1 MFMNLFKIVKE
12 YINNKPKIKKTI
24 GIILMLIGLT
34 ALFTPLT
41 PGSWLV
47 LVGLELLGLRVL
59 LSNKLLNFSRE
70 NNIMKKIL
78 YFFDKLEDNI
88 RAALSRHSIIYA
100 FIGGTA
106 IVLFW
111 RGVWMV
117 ADTIPFLTGPV
128 SMLVSIAMLLAIG
141 LFVSFFIGDT
151 ILISGLKKEK
161 RLDEKVASEVKTEL
175 EILNDIQKRLN
186 DIEKELKTLKEKWN
200 NPDYGQ

>member
-1 MFMNLFKIVKE
+1 
-12 YINNKPKIKKTI
+12 
-24 GIILMLIGLT
+24 
-34 ALFTPLT
+34 
-41 PGSWLV
+41 
-47 LVGLELLGLRVL
+47 
-59 LSNKLLNFSRE
+59 
-70 NNIMKKIL
+70 MKKIL

-88 RAALSRHSIIYA
+88 RATLSRRPVIYA
-100 FIGGTA
+100 FVGGTA

-175 EILNDIQKRLN
+175 DILNDIQKRLN
-186 DIEKELKTLKEKWN
+186 EIEKELKTLKEKMN
-200 NPDYGQ
+200 